1 MPGAFSLWHLLILL
15 VVVVLVFGTKKLSGA
30 GKDLGQA
37 IRGFKD
43 GLKPEDAPKLEADK
57 RESAEGAGQSQ
68 KDKV

>member
-1 MPGAFSLWHLLILL
+1 MGAFSIWHLLIFL

-37 IRGFKD
+37 VRGFKD
-43 GLKPEDAPKLEADK
+43 GMKSDDAPKLEADK
-57 RESAEGAGQSQ
+57 RESSESAEQSK